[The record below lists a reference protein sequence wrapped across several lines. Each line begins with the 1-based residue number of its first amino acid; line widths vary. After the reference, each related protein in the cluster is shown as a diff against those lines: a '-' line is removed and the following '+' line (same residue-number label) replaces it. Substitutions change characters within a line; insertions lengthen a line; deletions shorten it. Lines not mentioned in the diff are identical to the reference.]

1 MTRSSSWFPLVVG
14 VVGLLLARESRQ
26 AASPL
31 AGIDRAFFDW
41 LNASVAPAR
50 AVPGTPSVTL
60 VEIDDG
66 VADTPRRLPLAPLE
80 YASFLHS
87 VAKYEPA
94 VVAVA
99 PTLAWT
105 QATPGTEQI
114 LLDEAMA
121 VPKLLLGVRLGSN
134 AGNGVDPALLPSLD
148 NVRGNQARLAD
159 FPELVESPGTRLF
172 TLAAA
177 TGATNLPGAEGFPTR
192 DLPLLFRCRERVVPA
207 FALETLV
214 LALRLAPSEVSVEL
228 GSHIQLGERLR
239 LPIDPAG
246 RALLDARA
254 FARVN
259 RLSLDDLPLLV
270 VGQASPETR
279 AAAARMRGG
288 VVILGRTD
296 AAARTLRLPGGRAIS
311 AAEAFAWAAASLE
324 DAPATR
330 RASAWWD
337 GGIVA
342 AFAALGA
349 LLLGRRRGTAAVLAG
364 GAMAVYALL
373 ALAVFES
380 SRVWLPLALP
390 LGLTLLIGALVWL
403 RAAPGRA
410 GDHA

>member
-1 MTRSSSWFPLVVG
+1 MTRSSFWFPLVVG

-41 LNASVAPAR
+41 LDANVAPAR
-50 AVPGTPSVTL
+50 PVPGTPSVTL

-105 QATPGTEQI
+105 QSTPGTEQI
-114 LLDEAMA
+114 LLDEALA
-121 VPKLLLGVRLGSN
+121 VPKLLLGVRLGSS
-134 AGNGVDPALLPSLD
+134 AGNGVDPALLPGLE
-148 NVRGNQARLAD
+148 NVHGNQARLTD

-177 TGATNLPGAEGFPTR
+177 TGATNLPGAEGVPTR
-192 DLPLLFRCRERVVPA
+192 DLPLVFRCRERVVPA

-214 LALRLAPSEVSVEL
+214 LALRLAPSEVSVVL
-228 GSHIQLGERLR
+228 GSHVQLGERLR

-254 FARVN
+254 FARVS

-270 VGQASPETR
+270 VGQASPEAR
-279 AAAARMRGG
+279 AAAARMHGG

-296 AAARTLRLPGGRAIS
+296 AAARTLKLPGGRSIS
-311 AAEAFAWAAASLE
+311 PAEAFAWAAASLE
-324 DAPATR
+324 DAPATH
-330 RASAWWD
+330 RASAWWE

-342 AFAALGA
+342 AFALLGGP
-349 LLLGRRRGTAAVLAG
+349 LLGRRRGSATVLAG
-364 GAMAVYALL
+364 AALAVYALL
-373 ALAVFES
+373 ALSVFEGG
-380 SRVWLPLALP
+380 RVWLPLALP
-390 LGLTLLIGALVWL
+390 PGLTLLIVALVWL
-403 RAAPGRA
+403 RAMPTRA